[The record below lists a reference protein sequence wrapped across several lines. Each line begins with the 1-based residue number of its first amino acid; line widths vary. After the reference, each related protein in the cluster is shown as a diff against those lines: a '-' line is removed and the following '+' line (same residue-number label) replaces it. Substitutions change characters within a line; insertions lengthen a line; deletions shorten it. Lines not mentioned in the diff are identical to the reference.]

1 MAQDMPVIHT
11 SLKGPVTAGLLIILV
26 FVIGSLVWASTA
38 TLASAVIA
46 SGQLKV
52 DSNRKQIQHLDGGIV
67 TDILVSDGQQVK
79 AGDPLIILD
88 PVQAESSL
96 GIVASALFSAEV
108 QKVRLQAERDGLV
121 APDFSAISTI
131 NYNDEDNLIKAQQSL
146 FDIRLSVQKSQ
157 EEILNQQITN
167 LQSQIEGY
175 ESQQVSTKKQLDI
188 SRDELNNLQELKK
201 QGLVGNERLLE
212 LQRNIAQLEGRAGE
226 LISAKAGA
234 KASIDEKRLEL
245 VRIKRSFNEQV
256 LAELQEI
263 ESQILDL
270 KERNNAAS
278 HQLKQMI
285 VYAPV
290 DGSIVGLNVHTI
302 GGVVVPGQLLMEIVP
317 ANDLLIIEGQ
327 VSPADVD
334 DLHVGQFARVKL
346 SGLQQRTTPEL
357 QGSLKY
363 VSADSILDE
372 RSGMSYFIIRV
383 TVTAEELAKLATDQ
397 LIPGMPAEVFV
408 QTGERTAMD
417 YLLQP
422 LTDTIDR
429 AWRER

>member
-79 AGDPLIILD
+79 AGAPLIILD